1 MAGAGFEIGFAVR
14 DSFHLDLVGGGL
26 WVTVLLRVCFPICHL
41 TDGELEGQGKVYVVN
56 VSVGLS

>member
-1 MAGAGFEIGFAVR
+1 MAGTDLETGFAVR
-14 DSFHLDLVGGGL
+14 DSFHLDLLEGGL

-41 TDGELEGQGKVYVVN
+41 TDGGLEGESKIYVVN